1 MARKKSKNRRRS
13 NKPSRGTGTDP
24 RQPSPPSTASN
35 LAPNLATAGD
45 TGATLTAATPTP
57 TPLGSNPGRPMSTSP
72 PSTTPTL
79 ATAGE
84 TGATLTAA
92 TTTPTPRIGSNGR
105 PMTYVSNTVSG
116 ACAPFS
122 LSAAEAIEKN
132 PLPWV
137 VAYRKGDFDYVVSHE
152 SMLLKM
158 AKEAKQTHFVLMH
171 LYTIGRCHLMSYLH
185 YKKKI

>member
-13 NKPSRGTGTDP
+13 NKPRGTGTDP
-24 RQPSPPSTASN
+24 RQPSPPSTAPN
-35 LAPNLATAGD
+35 LAPNLATAED
-45 TGATLTAATPTP
+45 TGATLTAVTPTPTPTP
-57 TPLGSNPGRPMSTSP
+57 TPLGSNPGRPMTTSP
-72 PSTTPTL
+72 PSTTPNL
-79 ATAGE
+79 ATAGD

-122 LSAAEAIEKN
+122 LSAAEDIEKN

-137 VAYRKGDFDYVVSHE
+137 VAYRKGD
-152 SMLLKM
+152 
-158 AKEAKQTHFVLMH
+158 
-171 LYTIGRCHLMSYLH
+171 
-185 YKKKI
+185 